1 MEDFDY
7 EFIGLTRKEI
17 KYIKKILLDKESYL
31 FHILR
36 KTKNKDLAF
45 DVLSK
50 QYMLCKQCRLKLEE

>member
-7 EFIGLTRKEI
+7 KLINLSGEEI
-17 KYIKKILLDKESYL
+17 KHIKKILLDKESYL

-45 DVLSK
+45 DILSK